1 MTDTIATAVESIA
14 DLGNGP
20 GATVRRWLL
29 EIAMYEKECGD
40 WPKKSDAI
48 VKRYLDERDSRDES
62 DTKFNVLWSNIET
75 LRPALYSRIPKPQ
88 VERRF
93 KDASPVARTAA
104 EVLERSITFNIGEY
118 DFDDTVKAA
127 VMDYLL
133 PGRGQ
138 VWVRYVPF
146 MGTAEVGGAPETGE
160 MVSNSEIEDDAGEV
174 AEPAQEVVYEQTVCD
189 YVHWKDFGH
198 TVARKWAEVR
208 GVWRKVYM
216 TRAELV
222 DRFGAEKGNAVQLD
236 FTPLH
241 FSELDK
247 KDDNNESFKKAIV
260 YEIWDKSTRKALWIS
275 KGYQDDV
282 LDEVDDPLRLRNFFP
297 CPRPMLATTS
307 NDRLIPVPDFI
318 EYQDQAD
325 EMDRLT
331 ARIAVLTD
339 SLRLAGVYNKDADEE
354 GRIADL
360 LDPSAGNVLIPVA
373 NWAMFAQS
381 GGMNG
386 AISWLPIQE
395 VATVITSL
403 YAARAQV
410 KADLYEV
417 TGISD
422 IMRGQ
427 GDSKETATAQRIK
440 GQFGTMRL
448 KERQAEVQRFI
459 RDVVRIKG
467 EIIAEHFS
475 PDTLR
480 VQTGIE
486 IPEAAPQMMAPPMGM
501 MPTAAPVAPE
511 PQQATWADVI
521 ALLRNDAM
529 RSFAIDIETD
539 STIAVD
545 DEAEKQS
552 VAEFFGAV
560 GNFLTQAMPII
571 QAAPETGTMFGEMLL
586 FGVRRFR
593 AGRQLEGT
601 IESAIA
607 QMQQKASQPLSA
619 PPPDP
624 AMVEAQ
630 GRMQLEQ
637 QKLASEDAKAQA
649 AMQMDQQR
657 MAGEAQA
664 KNDELL
670 LKAREIEQAPMLAE
684 IAARY
689 DHQARI
695 EIARI
700 EQETAL
706 EVARIKAHADA
717 EAKAADAIG
726 GAVEAMH
733 GQACEMMGAGAPSV
747 EVEMEHNDAP

>member
-1 MTDTIATAVESIA
+1 MTDSIATAVESIA
-14 DLGNGP
+14 DLGTGP

-29 EIAMYEKECGD
+29 EIAMYEKECKE

-48 VKRYLDERDSRDES
+48 VKRYLDERDSQDES
-62 DTKFNVLWSNIET
+62 ETKFNVLWSNIET

-104 EVLERSITFNIGEY
+104 EVLERSIAFNVGEY

-146 MGTAEVGGAPETGE
+146 MGAAEVEGAPETGE
-160 MVSNSEIEDDAGEV
+160 MISNSEIEDDTGEV
-174 AEPAQEVVYEQTVCD
+174 APAAQEVVYEQAVCD

-216 TRAELV
+216 TRAELI
-222 DRFGAEKGNAVQLD
+222 DRFGAEKGDKVQLD

-241 FSELDK
+241 FSEIDQK
-247 KDDNNESFKKAIV
+247 SYENESFKKAVV
-260 YEIWDKSTRKALWIS
+260 YEIWDKTTRKALWIS
-275 KGYQDDV
+275 KGFPDDV

-307 NDRLIPVPDFI
+307 NDSLIPVPDFI

-331 ARIAVLTD
+331 ARIAMLTD
-339 SLRLAGVYNKDADEE
+339 SLRLSGVYNKDADEE

-360 LDPSAGNVLIPVA
+360 VDPSSGNIMIPVS
-373 NWAMFAQS
+373 NWAAFAQS
-381 GGMNG
+381 GGVNG
-386 AISWLPIQE
+386 AISWLPIEE
-395 VATVITSL
+395 VAAVITSL
-403 YAARAQV
+403 YSARAQV
-410 KADLYEV
+410 KADLYEI

-427 GDSKETATAQRIK
+427 GDAKETATAQRIK

-459 RDVVRIKG
+459 RDVIRIKG

-486 IPEAAPQMMAPPMGM
+486 MPEAAPPMMGHNGGPPMGM
-501 MPTAAPVAPE
+501 VSPASPMVPE
-511 PQQATWADVI
+511 PPQATWADVM

-552 VAEFFGAV
+552 VSEFFGAV
-560 GNFLTQAMPII
+560 GQFLTQAMPII

-607 QMQQKASQPLSA
+607 QMQQRAAAPSQP
-619 PPPDP
+619 PQPDP

-630 GRMQLEQ
+630 GRMQIEQ
-637 QKLASEDAKAQA
+637 QKLAAEDAKAQA
-649 AMQMDQQR
+649 SMQLDQQR

-664 KNDELL
+664 KSAEFQ
-670 LKAREIEQAPMLAE
+670 LKQQEIQQAPMLAE
-684 IAARY
+684 IAARH
-689 DHQARI
+689 DHAARI

-706 EVARIKAHADA
+706 AVARIKAEADA
-717 EAKAADAIG
+717 QAKMAGAIG

-733 GQACEMMGAGAPSV
+733 DQACEMMEQANAY
-747 EVEMEHNDAP
+747 

>member
-14 DLGNGP
+14 DLGDGP

-29 EIAMYEKECGD
+29 EIAVYEKEAGE
-40 WPKKSDAI
+40 WPAKSDKI
-48 VKRYLDERDSRDES
+48 VKRYLDERGSEDDSK
-62 DTKFNVLWSNIET
+62 TKFNVLWSNIET

-104 EVLERSITFNIGEY
+104 EVLERSIAFNVDEY

-146 MGTAEVGGAPETGE
+146 MGPAAEVEGAPETGE
-160 MVSNSEIEDDAGEV
+160 MVSNSEIEDDTGEV
-174 AEPAQEVVYEQTVCD
+174 APPAQEVVYEQTVCD

-198 TVARKWAEVR
+198 TVARRWAEVR
-208 GVWRKVYM
+208 AVWRKVYM
-216 TRAELV
+216 TRAEMV
-222 DRFGAEKGNAVQLD
+222 DRFGAEKGGKVGLD
-236 FTPLH
+236 YTPEH
-241 FSELDK
+241 FSELEQ
-247 KDDNNESFKKAIV
+247 KDENNESFKKAVV

-275 KGYQDDV
+275 KGYPDDV

-307 NDRLIPVPDFI
+307 NDSLIPVPDFI

-325 EMDRLT
+325 EMDNLT
-331 ARIAVLTD
+331 ARIAMLTD
-339 SLRLAGVYNKDADEE
+339 SLRVAGVYNKDADEE
-354 GRIADL
+354 GRIAEL
-360 LDPSAGNVLIPVA
+360 VDPRSGNIMVPVS
-373 NWAMFAQS
+373 NWAAFAQS

-386 AISWLPIQE
+386 AISWMPIEE
-395 VATVITSL
+395 VATVITTL
-403 YAARAQV
+403 YTARAQV
-410 KADLYEV
+410 KADLYEI

-427 GDSKETATAQRIK
+427 GDASETATAQRIK

-448 KERQAEVQRFI
+448 KERQAEAQRFI
-459 RDVVRIKG
+459 RDIMRIKG

-486 IPEAAPQMMAPPMGM
+486 MPDAAPPMMPPPTGM
-501 MPTAAPVAPE
+501 APGAAPVSAKSQP
-511 PQQATWADVI
+511 ATWADVM

-545 DEAEKQS
+545 DEEEKKS
-552 VAEFFGAV
+552 VSEFFSAV
-560 GNFLTQAMPII
+560 GSLLTQAMPII

-593 AGRQLEGT
+593 AGRQLEGA
-601 IESAIA
+601 IESAIN
-607 QMQQKASQPLSA
+607 QMQQKASA
-619 PPPDP
+619 PPAEPQPDP
-624 AMVEAQ
+624 AMMEAQ

-637 QKLASEDAKAQA
+637 QKLAAEDAKAQA

-657 MAGEAQA
+657 MAGEAQV

-706 EVARIKAHADA
+706 EVARIKARADA
-717 EAKAADAIG
+717 AAKTADAIG
-726 GAVEAMH
+726 GAVETVH
-733 GQACEMMGAGAPSV
+733 GRECEMTERG
-747 EVEMEHNDAP
+747 NDASPLQP

>member
-1 MTDTIATAVESIA
+1 MTDSIATAVESIA
-14 DLGNGP
+14 DLGTGP
-20 GATVRRWLL
+20 AATVRRWLL
-29 EIAMYEKECGD
+29 EISMYEKECKE
-40 WPKKSDAI
+40 WPKKADLI

-62 DTKFNVLWSNIET
+62 ETKFNVLWSNIET
-75 LRPALYSRIPKPQ
+75 LRPALYSNIPKPQ

-104 EVLERSITFNIGEY
+104 EVLERSIAFNIGEY

-138 VWVRYVPF
+138 VWVRYVPY
-146 MGTAEVGGAPETGE
+146 MGTPDATA
-160 MVSNSEIEDDAGEV
+160 MVSNSDVAGETG
-174 AEPAQEVVYEQTVCD
+174 EQPAPVQEVVYEQTVCD

-198 TVARKWAEVR
+198 TVARKWSEVR

-216 TRAELV
+216 TRDELV
-222 DRFGAEKGNAVQLD
+222 SRFGEEKGGKVQLD
-236 FTPLH
+236 FTPQH
-241 FSELDK
+241 FSEMDGR
-247 KDDNNESFKKAIV
+247 DEANESFKKAIV

-275 KGYQDDV
+275 KGYPDDV

-307 NDRLIPVPDFI
+307 NDSLIPVPDFV

-339 SLRLAGVYNKDADEE
+339 SLRLAGVYNKEADEE

-360 LDPSAGNVLIPVA
+360 LDPAAGNVMIPVA
-373 NWAMFAQS
+373 NWAAFSQT

-395 VATVITSL
+395 VAAVITAL

-427 GDSKETATAQRIK
+427 GDASETATAQRIK

-480 VQTGIE
+480 IQTGIE
-486 IPEAAPQMMAPPMGM
+486 MPEAAPMMGHNGGPPIDLMGAPLP
-501 MPTAAPVAPE
+501 PQPDPE
-511 PQQATWADVI
+511 ATWADVM

-529 RSFAIDIETD
+529 RSFAINIETD

-560 GNFLTQAMPII
+560 GQFLTQAMPIV
-571 QAAPETGTMFGEMLL
+571 QVAPETGPMFGEMLM

-601 IESAIA
+601 IEAAIT
-607 QMQQKASQPLSA
+607 QMQQRAAA
-619 PPPDP
+619 PVEQRPDP
-624 AMVEAQ
+624 AMIEAQ
-630 GRMQLEQ
+630 GRMQIEQ
-637 QKLASEDAKAQA
+637 AKLQAEDAKAQA
-649 AMQMDQQR
+649 QMQADQQR
-657 MAGEAQA
+657 MGMEAQA
-664 KNDELL
+664 KAAEFQ
-670 LKAREIEQAPMLAE
+670 LKQQEIQQAPILAE
-684 IAARY
+684 IAARH
-689 DHQARI
+689 DHAARI

-700 EQETAL
+700 EQQTAL
-706 EVARIKAHADA
+706 EVARIKANADA
-717 EAKAADAIG
+717 AAKTADAIG
-726 GAVEAMH
+726 GAVETMH
-733 GQACEMMGAGAPSV
+733 GQACEMMGGGAPSV
-747 EVEMEHNDAP
+747 EVEVEQ